1 MLSYKHFYLIIKNLK
16 LIKTFYFFFILS
28 LISTFLEI
36 LSIGS
41 ILPLLSVI
49 IDESFFEK
57 YLKFS
62 GILLIFSP
70 LQFFET
76 EYSNHL
82 NYISGLTIL
91 ILIVFFLRFIFQV
104 FIEWTKANFIHKL
117 ELLLSNKL
125 YHEYMNA
132 PYLFHLEK
140 NSSSFHRDIQSDIGY
155 FSATANAIASL
166 LIEILI
172 FTGLLTL
179 VLITQFVSTLS
190 ALIILGTFGY
200 IFLKI
205 TNKFNIKLGTDVH
218 HSTKDRFKYLIEG
231 FSGIKDIIIYNK
243 INYFIKSFQK
253 SNSKLIQSKKK
264 HTIISSL
271 PRLIIE
277 LLLIFAFVIIIF
289 TLILTGVPIEKSL
302 PILGFFAVASFRITP
317 SVYRILNSVQRVKF
331 TKKPLEN
338 LYDQLKN
345 LKDKEE
351 KIIRTKIINFEKSFK
366 IKNLKFSYTGR
377 ETVLEEL
384 NLTINKGD
392 SIGIYGESGSGKST
406 LINLITGLLEP
417 QEGEIYSDEKNI
429 FLNLNSWRK
438 NIGYVPQTVFL
449 SDDTLKKNI
458 VFGTEKE
465 KIDDKKLEECIS
477 NAELKKFVKS
487 LKNGLDTIVGE
498 SGNKISGGQLQR
510 VGIARALYNNPQIL
524 IFDESTSSLDSLTE
538 KEIMKNIYKFKEDK
552 TLIIISHKLDL
563 IKNCDE
569 IYELKNKKLVKI

>member
-1 MLSYKHFYLIIKNLK
+1 MLSYKHFYSIIKNLE
-16 LIKTFYFFFILS
+16 LVKTFYFFFILS

-57 YLKFS
+57 YSKFS
-62 GILLIFSP
+62 SFLLVFSP

-82 NYISGLTIL
+82 KFISGLTVI
-91 ILIVFFLRFIFQV
+91 ILIVFFIRFIFQI

-125 YHEYMNA
+125 YKGYMNA
-132 PYLFHLEK
+132 SYSFHLEK

-179 VLITQFVSTLS
+179 VLTTQFVSTLS
-190 ALIILGTFGY
+190 ALIILSFFGY

-218 HSTKDRFKYLIEG
+218 NSTKTRFKYLIEG
-231 FSGIKDIIIYNK
+231 FSGIKDIIIYDK
-243 INYFIKSFQK
+243 IIYYINCFKQ

-277 LLLIFAFVIIIF
+277 LLLVFAFVIIIF
-289 TLILTGVPIEKSL
+289 TLILTGLPIEKSL

-317 SVYRILNSVQRVKF
+317 SVYRILNSIQRVKF

-338 LYDQLKN
+338 LHKQLNNLKN
-345 LKDKEE
+345 
-351 KIIRTKIINFEKSFK
+351 
-366 IKNLKFSYTGR
+366 
-377 ETVLEEL
+377 
-384 NLTINKGD
+384 
-392 SIGIYGESGSGKST
+392 
-406 LINLITGLLEP
+406 
-417 QEGEIYSDEKNI
+417 Q
-429 FLNLNSWRK
+429 
-438 NIGYVPQTVFL
+438 
-449 SDDTLKKNI
+449 KK
-458 VFGTEKE
+458 
-465 KIDDKKLEECIS
+465 KK
-477 NAELKKFVKS
+477 
-487 LKNGLDTIVGE
+487 
-498 SGNKISGGQLQR
+498 
-510 VGIARALYNNPQIL
+510 
-524 IFDESTSSLDSLTE
+524 
-538 KEIMKNIYKFKEDK
+538 
-552 TLIIISHKLDL
+552 
-563 IKNCDE
+563 
-569 IYELKNKKLVKI
+569 